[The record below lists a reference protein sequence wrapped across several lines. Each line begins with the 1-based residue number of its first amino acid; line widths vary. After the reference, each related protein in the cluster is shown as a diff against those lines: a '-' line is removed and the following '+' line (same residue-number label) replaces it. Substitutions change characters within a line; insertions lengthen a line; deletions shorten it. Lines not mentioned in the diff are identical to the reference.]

1 MPTLYIIPTVI
12 SHGEVDHIP
21 PIIRKVI
28 ADLDVFIVEKLR
40 TARRYLRSLD
50 REFPIDDTDF
60 IELDK
65 HDSTQHVSQIELIF
79 DSGRSVGLMSES
91 GTPCI
96 ADPGSAIVHLARNN
110 GYRIQPLTGPSSI
123 ILALMAS
130 GLNGQNFVFHGYL
143 PVKEAALARKLREIA
158 VVAQNT
164 GQTQIFIETPYRN
177 EKLVQQIKKNVGGD
191 LYLCVAIDLT
201 GENQSITVAPIN
213 KLTLN
218 KIEKLPAI
226 FLIGQAQYF

>member
-12 SHGEVDHIP
+12 SSGQIGHIP
-21 PIIRKVI
+21 PVIRKII
-28 ADLDVFIVEKLR
+28 ADLDIFIVEKLR

-50 REFPIDDTDF
+50 REYPIDDTDF

-65 HDSTQHVSQIELIF
+65 HDPSKQSSEIERIF
-79 DSGRSVGLMSES
+79 ESGRSVGLMSES

-96 ADPGSAIVHLARNN
+96 ADPGSVIVFMARKK

-130 GLNGQNFVFHGYL
+130 GLNGQSFTFHGYL
-143 PVKEAALARKLREIA
+143 PVKEAALMRKLKEIA
-158 VVAQNT
+158 SVVQRT

-177 EKLVQQIKKNVGGD
+177 EKLLKQIKKNVDGD
-191 LYLCVAIDLT
+191 LQLCVAIDIT
-201 GENQSITVAPIN
+201 GENESINVTPI
-213 KLTLN
+213 KELSLN
-218 KIEKLPAI
+218 KMDKLPTI
-226 FLIGQAQYF
+226 FLIGQAQHF